1 MKKTALVLISALAL
15 TPMHAFAEQKCYSD
29 AEAEA
34 DQGIR
39 IHSELMVIGLNCQV
53 IGKRFGDDL
62 YGTYRK
68 FTADHANLFG
78 GYEETLINHFKKEG
92 AANPV
97 SNLNELRTR
106 YANKISD
113 EAADMRPDI
122 FCSNYAKR
130 VKQAATMKE
139 PEIKKWAGT
148 IYPSHPVSR
157 PLCSAEKPKAAK

>member
-1 MKKTALVLISALAL
+1 MKKAALIAAVSILLSSFN
-15 TPMHAFAEQKCYSD
+15 AFAAEKCYSA

-53 IGKRFGDDL
+53 LAKRHGDDL

-68 FTADHANLFG
+68 FTAQYADLFG
-78 GYEETLINHFKKEG
+78 GYEETLMKHFEAEG
-92 AANPV
+92 AAKPV

-122 FCSNYAKR
+122 FCSKYGKR
-130 VKQAATMKE
+130 VKQAAVMKE
-139 PEIKKWAGT
+139 PEIRKWAGT
-148 IYPSHPVSR
+148 IYPAHPVSR
-157 PLCSAEKPKAAK
+157 PLCSDKK